1 MQCIVD
7 AGLALTDAQ
16 RAAAASL
23 SEHIDEMNED
33 TFDVIPDDPDVDDP
47 ERELAAAGDNPV
59 LLRQLAEK
67 LVAQAARKR
76 EREEDSD

>member
-1 MQCIVD
+1 LQCIVD

-47 ERELAAAGDNPV
+47 ERELAVAGDNPV
-59 LLRQLAEK
+59 LLRAS
-67 LVAQAARKR
+67 
-76 EREEDSD
+76 DSWLRNS

>member
-1 MQCIVD
+1 MSYTRSSCTKGPEYEW
-7 AGLALTDAQ
+7 AT
-16 RAAAASL
+16 R
-23 SEHIDEMNED
+23 
-33 TFDVIPDDPDVDDP
+33 T